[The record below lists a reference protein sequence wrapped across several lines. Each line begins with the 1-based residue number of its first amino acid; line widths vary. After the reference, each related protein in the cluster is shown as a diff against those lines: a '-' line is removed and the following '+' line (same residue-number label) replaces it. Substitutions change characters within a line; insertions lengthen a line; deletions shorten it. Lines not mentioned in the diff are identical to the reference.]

1 VGVLFLKNGG
11 VKKMA
16 ENQKKYRFETLSVH
30 GGLSPDPVTGARAV
44 PIYQNNAY
52 QFKSTEHA
60 ANLFALAEPGYIY
73 TRIHNPTTTVFEERV
88 SLLEGGVGALAVAS
102 GMAAITL
109 GILNL
114 AEAGDEIVSASTLY
128 GGTYNLFAV
137 TLPKYGIKV
146 RFVDAEN
153 PENFRA
159 AITPKTKAV
168 FAETIGN
175 PSLQVLDIEKV
186 AEIAHESGV
195 PLIIDNTFA
204 TPYLCRPIEY
214 GADIVVHSATK
225 WLLGNGT
232 TTGGVIVDGGK
243 FDWNSSKFPGFTT
256 PDSSYHDLVYA
267 EAIGAAAYI
276 VKARVQLLRDLGPAL
291 SPQNAFL
298 FTLGLETLHVRMK
311 EHVANT
317 QKVVEYLENHSAVTW
332 VSYPGHPSHPDCE
345 LAKKYLPKGAGS
357 MVVFGI
363 KGGKEA
369 GAKLIDSIS
378 LWAHVANVGDAKS
391 LIIHPASTTHQ
402 QLDAEGLKAAGV
414 SEDLIRLSIGIEN
427 VDDLIEDLEF
437 AIEQATGLSS
447 LKTNA

>member
-1 VGVLFLKNGG
+1 MGGNG
-11 VKKMA
+11 MS
-16 ENQKKYRFETLSVH
+16 EQKKYRLETLGVH

-52 QFKSTEHA
+52 QFKDTEHA

-88 SLLEGGVGALAVAS
+88 ALLEGGVGALAVSS

-109 GILNL
+109 AILNL
-114 AEAGDEIVSASTLY
+114 AEAGDEIVAASNLY

-137 TLPKYGIKV
+137 TLPKYGIQVK
-146 RFVDAEN
+146 FVDSTN
-153 PENFRA
+153 PENFKQ
-159 AITPKTKAV
+159 AITDKTKAV

-175 PSLQVLDIEKV
+175 PSLRILDIEKV
-186 AEIAHESGV
+186 AKIAHDAGI
-195 PLIIDNTFA
+195 PLVIDNTFA
-204 TPYLCRPIEY
+204 TPYLCRPIEH
-214 GADIVVHSATK
+214 GADIVIHSATK

-232 TTGGVIVDGGK
+232 TLGGIIVDGGK

-256 PDSSYHDLVYA
+256 PDASYHDIVYS

-291 SPQNAFL
+291 SPQNAFQ

-317 QKVVEYLENHSAVTW
+317 EKVVEYLEAHPGVNW
-332 VSYPGHPSHPDCE
+332 VMYPGNQKHPDFE

-357 MVVFGI
+357 IVVFGI
-363 KGGKEA
+363 DGGRVS
-369 GAKLIDSIS
+369 GATFINSLK

-391 LIIHPASTTHQ
+391 LVIHPASTTHQ
-402 QLDAEGLKAAGV
+402 QLDTEGLKAAGV
-414 SEDLIRLSIGIEN
+414 PEDLIRLSIGIEN
-427 VDDLIEDLEF
+427 VEDLVEDLEQ
-437 AIEQATGLSS
+437 AITLATGKTS
-447 LKTNA
+447 LTSNV

>member
-1 VGVLFLKNGG
+1 MG
-11 VKKMA
+11 
-16 ENQKKYRFETLSVH
+16 ENQKNLRFETLSVH

-52 QFKSTEHA
+52 QFKNTEHA
-60 ANLFALAEPGYIY
+60 ANLFGLKEPGYIY
-73 TRIHNPTTTVFEERV
+73 TRIHNPTVTVFEDRIA
-88 SLLEGGVGALAVAS
+88 LLEGGIGALAAAS

-109 GILNL
+109 AILNV

-146 RFVDAEN
+146 KFVD
-153 PENFRA
+153 PEDPEDFRA
-159 AITPKTKAV
+159 AITDKTKAV

-175 PSLQVLDIEKV
+175 PSLRILDIEKV
-186 AEIAHESGV
+186 AEIAHQAGV

-204 TPYLCRPIEY
+204 TPYLCRPIEH
-214 GADIVVHSATK
+214 GADIVIHSATK

-232 TTGGVIVDGGK
+232 TLGGVIVDGGK
-243 FDWNSSKFPGFTT
+243 FDWNSPKFPGFTQ
-256 PDSSYHDLVYA
+256 PDSSYHDIVYA
-267 EAIGAAAYI
+267 EALGAAAYI

-291 SPQNAFL
+291 SPQNAFQ

-317 QKVVEYLENHSAVTW
+317 KKVVDYLINHPAVEW
-332 VSYPGHPSHPDCE
+332 VSYPGHSSHPDFD
-345 LAKKYLPKGAGS
+345 LTVKYLPKGAGS
-357 MVVFGI
+357 VIVFGI
-363 KGGKEA
+363 KGGRKA

-378 LWAHVANVGDAKS
+378 LFAHVANVGDAKS

-402 QLDAEGLKAAGV
+402 QLDSEGLKASGV

-427 VDDLIEDLEF
+427 VEDLIEDLES
-437 AIEQATGLSS
+437 AIEAATGIVS
-447 LKTNA
+447 LKTKA